1 MSGRLRVSGLCKYGD
16 GISMRTITVE
26 EHYVAPGFLE
36 ARPQIPRVQYFELTP
51 PATATSESRRLVF
64 RVYNH
69 HR

>member
-1 MSGRLRVSGLCKYGD
+1 MSGRLWVSGLYKYGD
-16 GISMRTITVE
+16 GISMRAMTLE
-26 EHYVAPGFLE
+26 EHYVTPGFLE
-36 ARPQIPRVQYFELTP
+36 GRPRIPLVQYFELTP

>member
-1 MSGRLRVSGLCKYGD
+1 
-16 GISMRTITVE
+16 MRAITLE
-26 EHYVAPGFLE
+26 EHYVTPGFLE